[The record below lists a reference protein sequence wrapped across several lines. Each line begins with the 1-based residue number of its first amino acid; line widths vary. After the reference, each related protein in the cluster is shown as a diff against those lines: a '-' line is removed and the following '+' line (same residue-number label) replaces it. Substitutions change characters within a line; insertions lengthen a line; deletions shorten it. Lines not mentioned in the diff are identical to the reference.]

1 MLYEFKDVDDTVHF
15 IFIVA
20 ENVKESINGTTRFV
34 NYTDND
40 GMNGVVFGSDTYN
53 LANFT
58 NDNVDM
64 HVGIDCTTAESF
76 IIDSDLFNSLEK
88 EVVRF
93 KSITKPEIV
102 DNILKNIPHLYLKD
116 GSESKELLD
125 MIDRFLLCVREYFV
139 SDAPEV
145 YLDDSQNK
153 VIGGW
158 LYKDCYEVT
167 CLSIVDKDTD
177 LRVTDWTTHGN
188 PIVRTTGN
196 AVGLTETGL
205 IKIKCTS
212 NGYDYIY
219 VR

>member
-1 MLYEFKDVDDTVHF
+1 M
-15 IFIVA
+15 
-20 ENVKESINGTTRFV
+20 
-34 NYTDND
+34 DND

-64 HVGIDCTTAESF
+64 HAGIDCTTAEPF

-102 DNILKNIPHLYLKD
+102 DRILKNIPHLYLKD

-153 VIGGW
+153 IIGGW

-177 LRVTDWTTHGN
+177 LRVTDWTTYGN

-196 AVGLTETGL
+196 AAGLTETGL

-212 NGYDYIY
+212 YGYDYIY

>member
-1 MLYEFKDVDDTVHF
+1 MLYKIKDVDDKVHF

-20 ENVKESINGTTRFV
+20 ENVKVSINGTTRFV

-88 EVVRF
+88 EVVCF
-93 KSITKPEIV
+93 KSITEPEIV
-102 DNILKNIPHLYLKD
+102 DIILKNIPHLYLKD

-125 MIDRFLLCVREYFV
+125 MIDRFLLGVRKYFV
-139 SDAPEV
+139 SKAPEV

-153 VIGGW
+153 IIGGW

-167 CLSIVDKDTD
+167 CLSIVDKDTN

>member
-1 MLYEFKDVDDTVHF
+1 M
-15 IFIVA
+15 
-20 ENVKESINGTTRFV
+20 
-34 NYTDND
+34 
-40 GMNGVVFGSDTYN
+40 
-53 LANFT
+53 
-58 NDNVDM
+58 
-64 HVGIDCTTAESF
+64 
-76 IIDSDLFNSLEK
+76 
-88 EVVRF
+88 
-93 KSITKPEIV
+93 
-102 DNILKNIPHLYLKD
+102 KD

-125 MIDRFLLCVREYFV
+125 MIDRFLLGVRKYFV

-177 LRVTDWTTHGN
+177 LCVTDWPTHGN

-196 AVGLTETGL
+196 AAGLTETGL

>member
-1 MLYEFKDVDDTVHF
+1 MVLF
-15 IFIVA
+15 
-20 ENVKESINGTTRFV
+20 
-34 NYTDND
+34 
-40 GMNGVVFGSDTYN
+40 FGSDTYN

-93 KSITKPEIV
+93 KSITEPEIV
-102 DNILKNIPHLYLKD
+102 DSILKNIPHLYLKG

-125 MIDRFLLCVREYFV
+125 MIDRFLLGVRKYFV
-139 SDAPEV
+139 SNAPEV

-167 CLSIVDKDTD
+167 YLSIVDKDTN